1 MPDSEK
7 LIELMGEAIDYS
19 VGTCIEHRDC
29 EGCPGRKYGNK
40 CRDYLEANHLIAN
53 GVAVGKPLTEY
64 LHPIDNYAGLK
75 GKYLVFKADTGEQV
89 SNCFV
94 LRPDKDT
101 AAVEALRAYANTTD
115 NKTLA
120 EDIYN
125 WVGKGEPV
133 QEWIS
138 VTDGMPE
145 LIPCDAGT
153 AYSEAVNVL
162 TSGRKVLT
170 AIWDGFDWICD
181 AEFWDAED
189 EEITHWTPVL
199 LPLPEPPKENEK

>member
-1 MPDSEK
+1 MYKSP
-7 LIELMGEAIDYS
+7 IDIIY
-19 VGTCIEHRDC
+19 GQMETQM
-29 EGCPGRKYGNK
+29 EGDILRAVQKYGINVDKEELIRALQYDREQYNK
-40 CRDYLEANHLIAN
+40 
-53 GVAVGKPLTEY
+53 G
-64 LHPIDNYAGLK
+64 YADATPK
-75 GKYLVFKADTGEQV
+75 
-89 SNCFV
+89 
-94 LRPDKDT
+94 
-101 AAVEALRAYANTTD
+101 
-115 NKTLA
+115 
-120 EDIYN
+120 
-125 WVGKGEPV
+125 
-133 QEWIS
+133 WIS

-199 LPLPEPPKENEK
+199 LPLPQPPKGEGE